1 MAVETH
7 PRLVEEGHRGM
18 RSEEATTY
26 ITDPPDPNCP
36 HCKGRGTIGG
46 CRDAE
51 RCKREKHIHT
61 FSFCPCVSERV
72 KGTEE

>member
-26 ITDPPDPNCP
+26 ITDRQTRTALTVGAEAPSE
-36 HCKGRGTIGG
+36 
-46 CRDAE
+46 DAE
-51 RCKREKHIHT
+51 M
-61 FSFCPCVSERV
+61 PNDASERSISTLSPSV
-72 KGTEE
+72 RALASG